1 MEMERER
8 YVGDLHLALT
18 GEGPAAEGEYSF
30 HLTPERPGRPLLQ
43 LSYEKVQ
50 NDISFR
56 LGVVDLQAVP
66 EPTEVIR
73 ELIRHGLEQSTRLQA
88 KNQHLLE
95 ENQKLRREQEHVTKE
110 MQRYVQGK
118 ERLERD
124 LYSRFVLVLNEKKV
138 KLRDLQKRV
147 KELEESVEENRLR
160 NKADSEDHKAM
171 ETAAGKSPE
180 ESDNGGSTEDEQE
193 AEPRQPDPRPLT
205 QEMPESNPM
214 DDSLNDITDVGPCRK
229 RRHRH
234 LQQLETQAR
243 RAALDQRQRSRYH
256 HSHPQIYTHPTSNY
270 TFYCGRSTHSTPKL
284 LEACYLMLRMIP
296 INPCNCGHKNV
307 SYNSGCLILWCPVY
321 ANLDAAFSPRLW
333 PVKQTEEAFPEPL
346 PLYGN
351 HWLVASTL

>member
-1 MEMERER
+1 MRCCSTSVRQISIASEPHRTFFLKLEWAEDLGSGFVILLSDGISAWSGEVSEEDVSREAQEIEMERER
-8 YVGDLHLALT
+8 YVGDLQLALT

-30 HLTPERPGRPLLQ
+30 HLTPERPGHPLLQ

-73 ELIRHGLEQSTRLQA
+73 ELISHGLEQSARLQA

-95 ENQKLRREQEHVTKE
+95 ENQKLRREQEHITKE

-118 ERLERD
+118 EKLERD

-138 KLRDLQKRV
+138 KLRALQKSV
-147 KELEESVEENRLR
+147 KELEKSVEENRLR
-160 NKADSEDHKAM
+160 KKADSEDHKAM
-171 ETAAGKSPE
+171 ETAADKSPG
-180 ESDNGGSTEDEQE
+180 ESDYGGSTEDEQE
-193 AEPRQPDPRPLT
+193 AEHRQPDPKPLT

-214 DDSLNDITDVGPCRK
+214 DDSLNDITDVAPCRK

-234 LQQLETQAR
+234 LQQLETQAK
-243 RAALDQRQRSRYH
+243 RAALDQRQRS
-256 HSHPQIYTHPTSNY
+256 SQAD
-270 TFYCGRSTHSTPKL
+270 RS
-284 LEACYLMLRMIP
+284 
-296 INPCNCGHKNV
+296 G
-307 SYNSGCLILWCPVY
+307 
-321 ANLDAAFSPRLW
+321 FPR
-333 PVKQTEEAFPEPL
+333 TPL

-351 HWLVASTL
+351 HWSVASILYFSSRGPPGCFSLQLFFTY